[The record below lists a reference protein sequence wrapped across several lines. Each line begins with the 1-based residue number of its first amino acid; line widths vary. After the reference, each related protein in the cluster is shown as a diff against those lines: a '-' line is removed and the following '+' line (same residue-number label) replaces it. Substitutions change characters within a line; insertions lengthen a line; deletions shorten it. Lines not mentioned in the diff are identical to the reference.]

1 MKTYQPI
8 VLTILFGLL
17 CLPLLEAN
25 QELKLGGPKD
35 RVLSAD
41 KRDRAL
47 DLAKD
52 YLGERDEDFL
62 EEILA
67 AKSPFQ
73 FKREEAP
80 EPDAASGE
88 LEASKQVANYTDA
101 SILAVVANRF
111 AGQVRGQIAR
121 GTQTFLQLKG
131 GSLIGPGSSFPV
143 SIPAVEGKTFKLIV
157 KTISPSGYTLQL
169 GRASQTVRLGGE
181 DRSASSNIQFD

>member
-8 VLTILFGLL
+8 VLTLLFGLL

-25 QELKLGGPKD
+25 EELKLGGPKD

-47 DLAKD
+47 DLAQD

-67 AKSPFQ
+67 AKTPFQ
-73 FKREEAP
+73 FKQAEVA
-80 EPDAASGE
+80 EPDETSEE
-88 LEASKQVANYTDA
+88 LEASKQAANYTDA
-101 SILAVVANRF
+101 SILAVVAKSF
-111 AGQVRGQIAR
+111 AAQVRGQIAR
-121 GTQTFLQLKG
+121 GSQTFLQLKG

-143 SIPAVEGKTFKLIV
+143 SIPSVEGKTFKLIV

-169 GRASQTVRLGGE
+169 GRASQTVRLDGE
-181 DRSASSNIQFD
+181 DSSASSNIQFD